1 MSSLIKGA
9 ATLVGGAL
17 GGIVA
22 NTVLG
27 VGKELFGGKKKD
39 KAVQQPVPTPTRN
52 MAAEAAAKSD
62 LLAKRRGVVANLV
75 LGAGGAEAKVGGG
88 TKLGS

>member
-1 MSSLIKGA
+1 MSFLTSAIGGLI
-9 ATLVGGAL
+9 GGPIL
-17 GGIVA
+17 KSI
-22 NTVLG
+22 
-27 VGKELFGGKKKD
+27 FGGKKK
-39 KAVQQPVPTPTRN
+39 KQEAQAPLPTPTRN

-75 LGAGGAEAKVGGG
+75 LGAGGAEANVGGG

>member
-1 MSSLIKGA
+1 MSFLANAI
-9 ATLVGGAL
+9 GGVIG
-17 GGIVA
+17 GGI
-22 NTVLG
+22 L
-27 VGKELFGGKKKD
+27 KSIFGGKKKQT
-39 KAVQQPVPTPTRN
+39 AQAPVPTPTRN
-52 MAAEAAAKSD
+52 MAAEAAAQSD

>member
-1 MSSLIKGA
+1 MSFLASAI
-9 ATLVGGAL
+9 GGVI
-17 GGIVA
+17 GGS
-22 NTVLG
+22 VL
-27 VGKELFGGKKKD
+27 KSIFGGKKKD

-62 LLAKRRGVVANLV
+62 LLAKRRGVVANMV
-75 LGAGGAEAKVGGG
+75 LGAGGAEASVGGG